1 MIELQL
7 IMYTYKITY
16 LYATFAFII
25 NKLKQTKKKHK
36 RTIALASLAH
46 GPLPFLY
53 IRRDQLGVI
62 ERDTAINPVKAATAA
77 QSGDRTP
84 FRQPISSYIVESQ
97 KLM

>member
-7 IMYTYKITY
+7 IMYTY
-16 LYATFAFII
+16 LYAAIAFII
-25 NKLKQTKKKHK
+25 NKLKQTKQKHT
-36 RTIALASLAH
+36 RTQLHLAWLAH

-84 FRQPISSYIVESQ
+84 FRQPISSYSIESQ

>member
-25 NKLKQTKKKHK
+25 NKLKQKHT